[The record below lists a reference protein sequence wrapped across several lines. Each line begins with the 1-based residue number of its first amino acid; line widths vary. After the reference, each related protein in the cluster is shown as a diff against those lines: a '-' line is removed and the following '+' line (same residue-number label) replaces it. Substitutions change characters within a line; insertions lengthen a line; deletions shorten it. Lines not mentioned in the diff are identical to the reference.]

1 MLGPFEDGQF
11 HEVGMGT
18 VHRHRLP
25 CRLIQAGQASTVA
38 LAEVERED
46 LRKVN
51 TPGVASLIPARS
63 HTFLEIDHKIILTV
77 ILLPSAESFKK
88 GCCQLQKYVHKV
100 LVNCLF
106 KLAQEKVW
114 LVVLTV
120 PP

>member
-1 MLGPFEDGQF
+1 MFITVFSGSIREGDSLMLGPFEDGQF

-51 TPGVASLIPARS
+51 KHSNALAFVTRCLI
-63 HTFLEIDHKIILTV
+63 
-77 ILLPSAESFKK
+77 
-88 GCCQLQKYVHKV
+88 G
-100 LVNCLF
+100 
-106 KLAQEKVW
+106 
-114 LVVLTV
+114 
-120 PP
+120 

>member
-51 TPGVASLIPARS
+51 TP
-63 HTFLEIDHKIILTV
+63 
-77 ILLPSAESFKK
+77 
-88 GCCQLQKYVHKV
+88 
-100 LVNCLF
+100 
-106 KLAQEKVW
+106 
-114 LVVLTV
+114 
-120 PP
+120 

>member
-1 MLGPFEDGQF
+1 MFKTVFSGSIREGDSLMLGPFEDGEF

-51 TPGVASLIPARS
+51 THELCGSNMKSCSI
-63 HTFLEIDHKIILTV
+63 
-77 ILLPSAESFKK
+77 
-88 GCCQLQKYVHKV
+88 
-100 LVNCLF
+100 
-106 KLAQEKVW
+106 
-114 LVVLTV
+114 
-120 PP
+120 